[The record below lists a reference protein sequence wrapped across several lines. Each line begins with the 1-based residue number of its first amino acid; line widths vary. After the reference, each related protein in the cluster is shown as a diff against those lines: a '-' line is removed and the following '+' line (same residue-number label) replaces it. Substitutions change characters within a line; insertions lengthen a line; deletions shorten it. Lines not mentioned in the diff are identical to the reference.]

1 MVPNQQRIQPEYL
14 ASGKIQLHHRDR
26 LAIVYIRQSSLQQVQ
41 QHSESTKLQYALTDK
56 VQLMG
61 WSKQQ
66 LLIIDEDLGLSGA
79 SAHGRPGFQKLV
91 TEVTLDHV
99 GIIVGIEIS
108 RLARSCK
115 DWYQLLEV
123 CALFRTLIADT
134 DGIYDP
140 SSYNDR
146 LLLGLKGT
154 MSEAELHV
162 IKQRM
167 LAGKK
172 AKAKRGELGMQLPM
186 GYIKQLSGEII
197 KDPDEQAQSTI
208 SLIFSLFDK
217 YRTLNAVLKHL
228 VTYDIQMPYRERQ
241 GLKKGEL
248 SWVQA
253 NRQTLG
259 NLLHNPIYAG
269 AYVYGRRPTDPRKK
283 QPGRPSTGRVTV
295 TPQEWEVLIK
305 DKLPAYISWEKYERN
320 LRQLKKNSAQGIG
333 IAKHGS
339 ALLPGLL
346 ICGHCGLRMAAHY
359 SDNGSTL
366 RYACYRM
373 AVDYGEKACQS
384 LLGNPLD
391 QLIEAQLLAAIEPSA
406 LELSLQTAENYEQER
421 QQQIAHWQQRL
432 VRAHY
437 EAERAYRQ
445 YNVVEPENRLVSRT
459 LEKKWEETLTSE
471 KQLKQ
476 DYELFLNHQAHT
488 LSESE
493 RNEIRALASDIPKLW
508 KSKSTTQIQRKNIV
522 RLLIEKIKVSVI
534 EESEKVE
541 VEIYWAGGHKTETV
555 FNRPVGKLEQLSYY
569 RELLERAE
577 SLYHEGKTRKEIATI
592 LNHEGWQTAKQKSQ
606 FSTNT
611 VGTLLARKGL
621 ASNKKKPADKVQ
633 RKKDEYTMTELSQK
647 LNIPT
652 PTLYQWMKKG
662 QLTARRDTQVFH
674 KGIWL
679 IQADKEEIKRLQDL
693 REQPKQWIYHSRVE
707 KVD

>member
-1 MVPNQQRIQPEYL
+1 MVPNQQRIQHEYL
-14 ASGKIQLHHRDR
+14 TSGKVQLHHRDR

-41 QHSESTKLQYALTDK
+41 HHSESTKLQYALSDK
-56 VQLMG
+56 VQKLG
-61 WSKQQ
+61 WSKEQ

-79 SAHGRPGFQKLV
+79 SAQGRPGFQKLV

-123 CALFRTLIADT
+123 CSLFRTLIADT

-186 GYIKQLSGEII
+186 GYIKQASGEVI

-228 VTYDIQMPYRERQ
+228 VTHDIQMPYRERQ

-248 SWVQA
+248 SWVRA

-305 DKLPAYISWEKYERN
+305 DKLPAYISWERYERN
-320 LRQLKKNSAQGIG
+320 LRQLKNNSAQGIG
-333 IAKHGS
+333 VARHGS

-346 ICGHCGLRMAAHY
+346 ICGHCGLRMSAHY

-391 QLIEAQLLAAIEPSA
+391 QLIETQLLAAIEPSA

-432 VRAHY
+432 ARAHY
-437 EAERAYRQ
+437 EVERAYRQ

-476 DYELFLNHQAHT
+476 DYELFLNHQAYA
-488 LSESE
+488 LSENE

-508 KSKSTTQIQRKNIV
+508 KSQSTTQIQRKNIV
-522 RLLIEKIKVSVI
+522 RLLIEKIKVRVI
-534 EESEKVE
+534 EETEKVQ
-541 VEIYWAGGHKTETV
+541 VEIYWAGGHKTETG

-577 SLYHEGKTRKEIATI
+577 SLYQEGKTRKEIATI
-592 LNHEGWQTAKQKSQ
+592 LNHEGWQTAKQKSL
-606 FSTNT
+606 FNTNT
-611 VGTLLARKGL
+611 VGTLLSRKGL
-621 ASNKKKPADKVQ
+621 VSDKKKPSNKVQ
-633 RKKDEYTMTELSQK
+633 RKKDEYTMKELSQK

-662 QLTARRDTQVFH
+662 QLIARRDTQVFH

-679 IQADKEEIKRLQDL
+679 IQADKEEMKRLRGL